1 MKPLNFKRNPNLVE
15 EITESLSEDP
25 MLKDFF
31 IKHDVSAETI
41 ENSLN
46 DLLLYK
52 QQRPLCDGCAGLHE
66 CKQDTRGMQ
75 PVLRFK
81 DGKISLAY
89 RPCAYLKA
97 KESQNRDMNRVT
109 ALHMPKMIYEAS
121 LEDFHMH
128 SKNRKD
134 LYQKIIG
141 LTNQYAKGESIQGL
155 YLHGR
160 YQIGK
165 TYALAAIGN
174 RFSELGFNVVIAYY
188 PDLVRE
194 MKSAIGAGTLE
205 SHISQLKTADILL
218 IDDIGG
224 EAFSRWV
231 RDEVLG
237 PILQYRLLDERPTFF
252 TSNLPIDELVK
263 SMLESNQEAEMI
275 KGYRILERIKRLS
288 VPFNL
293 KE

>member
-1 MKPLNFKRNPNLVE
+1 MKPLNFKRNPNLIE
-15 EITESLSEDP
+15 EITESLSEDS
-25 MLKDFF
+25 LLTDFF
-31 IKHDVSAETI
+31 MKYDVSAQTI
-41 ENSLN
+41 ENALN

-52 QQRPLCDGCAGLHE
+52 QQRPLCNNCAGLHE

-75 PVLRFK
+75 PVLRYTK
-81 DGKISLAY
+81 GKISLAY
-89 RPCAYLKA
+89 KPCAYLRA
-97 KESQNRDMNRVT
+97 KESQNQDMNRVT

-121 LEDFHMH
+121 LEDFHMNT
-128 SKNRKD
+128 KNRKD

-141 LTNQYAKGESIQGL
+141 LTNQYSKGETIKGL
-155 YLHGR
+155 YIHGR

-205 SHISQLKTADILL
+205 SNISQLKTADVLL
-218 IDDIGG
+218 LDDMGG

-263 SMLESNQEAEMI
+263 TMLETNQEAEMI

-288 VPFNL
+288 EPFNL